1 MAVWP
6 VRSPGHVQRLVC
18 ILRIQAGVLFLL
30 LLAAL
35 PAWGQSTASLSGQVT
50 DPSGAAVEGATV
62 TLANVLTGFQRQL
75 TTDAEGKFALG
86 NIPLQS
92 YTLTVEG
99 VGFKSEQQ
107 HLTLRSNV
115 PVVVAVALKLLDKV
129 ESLQVS
135 AFETGTLVDAES
147 TGTRT
152 ELNLS
157 SIERMPV
164 QIGSRGMEA
173 LLLSFPGFAANANGA
188 IHPRGAH
195 NQMTYVVDGMAISD
209 QFTGS
214 FATSIDPSIVQTVE
228 LFTGNIPAE
237 YGSKISGVANI
248 TTRSGLGTGTP
259 FSGSV
264 QVGASQFDTLSN
276 VTQLGGE
283 HGRLGYFASFHTLK
297 SHRFLDQVSI
307 DNLHNGGNSQR
318 AFARLDFEASSMDH
332 LRINL
337 MAGRSS
343 FQLANLRSQH
353 LAGQQQR
360 QTLRDASVSV
370 AWLHTL
376 NPRATMD
383 SSISYRTS
391 VAQLLP
397 SPGDTPVTAAQAR
410 HLSTL
415 NLGSRINAVLGAH
428 TLRAGVDHQYF
439 PVSEN
444 FSFGITD
451 LNFNPPGSEQ
461 FIPTLLAHDLSRR
474 GSLFHFSG
482 KDSGQ
487 QTSGFLQDQ
496 IRWSR
501 FSFSLGVRY
510 DSYRFLVSGNQVQPR
525 VGVSFYLRETGT
537 VFRASY
543 NRTYQTP
550 PNENL
555 LLSNSDESSVLVP
568 VHVRETLGGALI
580 RIRPERQNVYEVGV
594 QQAIGRHASL
604 NGSFYH
610 KNSTDMQDNDNFF
623 NTGIIFPTS
632 LKRSRV
638 NGTEMRLAVP
648 RLGRFSGSLSLTHYH
663 VVVTPPFTGGLFLG
677 STAID
682 LLSAGPFVIDH
693 DQKLGA
699 HGFVRY
705 DLTKNLWLSSA
716 VRYDSGLV
724 SNPSDPEEVARDPDY
739 ADLLPYVN
747 LLSDPPRVRSR
758 SLVDAAVGYQRMR
771 EGRMRWDIQFQ
782 VTNLANR
789 TAAYNFQS
797 IFVGTRLVQPR
808 TVGVKLRWFW

>member
-1 MAVWP
+1 MKRIFSIVFVCLLP
-6 VRSPGHVQRLVC
+6 VTLWAQT
-18 ILRIQAGVLFLL
+18 
-30 LLAAL
+30 
-35 PAWGQSTASLSGQVT
+35 TASLSGQVT
-50 DPSGAAVEGATV
+50 DPSGAAVANAVV
-62 TLANVLTGFQRQL
+62 TLSNALTGFERRVE
-75 TTDAEGKFALG
+75 TDVDGRFALS

-92 YTLTVEG
+92 YALLVQKD
-99 VGFKSEQQ
+99 GFKSE
-107 HLTLRSNV
+107 HRPLGLRSNV
-115 PVVVAVALKLLDKV
+115 PIAFSV
-129 ESLQVS
+129 ELQLADRVENIQVS
-135 AFETGTLVDAES
+135 AFETSALVDTES

-157 SIERMPV
+157 AIERMPV
-164 QIGSRGMEA
+164 QIGSRGLEA

-209 QFTGS
+209 QLTGS

-237 YGSKISGVANI
+237 FGSKISGVANI
-248 TTRSGLGTGTP
+248 TTRSGLDSSQP
-259 FSGSV
+259 FSGSIE
-264 QVGASQFDTLSN
+264 VGLSQFDTFAN
-276 VTQLGGE
+276 VTQFGGKT
-283 HGRLGYFASFHTLK
+283 GRLGYFASFHSLK
-297 SHRFLDQVSI
+297 SNRFLDQVSL
-307 DNLHNGGNSQR
+307 DNLHNGGNSERGFTRFDVQ
-318 AFARLDFEASSMDH
+318 ASPTDH
-332 LRINL
+332 LRLNL

-360 QTLRDASVSV
+360 QLLRDGSVSL

-376 NPRATMD
+376 NPRATVD
-383 SSISYRTS
+383 SGVSYRTS
-391 VAQLLP
+391 VAQLFP
-397 SPGDTPVTAAQAR
+397 SAGDTPVTAAQAR

-415 NLGSRINAVLGAH
+415 SLGSRINAVLGAH
-428 TLRAGVDHQYF
+428 TLRAGFDLQYF

-444 FSFGITD
+444 FSFGITSPD
-451 LNFNPPGSEQ
+451 FNSPASED
-461 FIPTLLAHDLSRR
+461 FIPTLLAHDLSR
-474 GSLFHFSG
+474 GGQLFHFS
-482 KDSGQ
+482 KKASGRL
-487 QTSGFLQDQ
+487 SSVFVQDQ

-501 FSFSLGVRY
+501 FAFSLGARY
-510 DSYRFLVSGNQVQPR
+510 DDYSFLVEGNQLQPR
-525 VGVSFYLRETGT
+525 VGLSFYLQETGT

-555 LLSNSDESSVLVP
+555 LLSNSEESSALVP
-568 VHVRETLGGALI
+568 ADVRETLGGALI
-580 RIRPERQNVYEVGV
+580 RIRPERQDVYEVGL

-632 LKRSRV
+632 LKQSRV
-638 NGTEMRLAVP
+638 NGAELRLAVP
-648 RLGRFSGSLSLTHYH
+648 RLRSFSGSLSLTHYH

-682 LLSAGPFVIDH
+682 LLTAGPFVIDH
-693 DQKLGA
+693 DQKLGVHA
-699 HGFVRY
+699 FVRY
-705 DLTKNLWLSSA
+705 DVTKALWVSGA
-716 VRYDSGLV
+716 FRYDSGLV
-724 SNPSDPEEVARDPDY
+724 SNPSDPVEVANDPDY

-747 LLSDPPRVRSR
+747 LTSDPPRVRPR
-758 SLVDAAVGYQRMR
+758 SILDAAVGYQRSR
-771 EGRMRWDIQFQ
+771 EGRMRWDVQLQ
-782 VTNLANR
+782 VTNLTNR

-808 TVGVKLRWFW
+808 SLGVKLRWFW